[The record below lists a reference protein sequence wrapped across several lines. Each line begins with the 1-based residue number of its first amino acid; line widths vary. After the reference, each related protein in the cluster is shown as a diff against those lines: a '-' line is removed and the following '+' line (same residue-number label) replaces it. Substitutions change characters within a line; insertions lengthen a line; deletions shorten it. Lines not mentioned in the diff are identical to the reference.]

1 MPEKSIIYGDIC
13 DSKNRSKLNRRNS
26 NDIRWIENSGMVDQL
41 NEASLVFVDLDN
53 PEFSSPDFLV
63 SLANNSK
70 EAKIIGKSLN
80 PTIDEAI
87 RVSKLGVS
95 ELLTSNEC
103 LEKLHTFLE
112 ELKNETPASPSGKD
126 LFSIQALVGK
136 SKHIREIRKTIS
148 VLSDVDFP
156 SALILGETGTGKS
169 FVSKILHNTGTRA
182 ASNMVEVNCSAIPDE
197 LFEAELFGHSKG
209 AFTDA
214 KSEKLGLFEFARN
227 GTLFLD
233 EVGNLS
239 ASAQAKLLKILED
252 KKLRRVGEVVER
264 DINVRVVAA
273 TNLDLKGAIDS
284 GKFRE
289 DLYYRLNLLTIDI
302 PSLRE
307 RPEDIPD
314 LVHHFIRHFS
324 SLYSK
329 PQLTIKDEIV
339 EEMKNHYWAGNIR
352 ELANVIEKAVLLNR
366 GRTINLQEIRSAL
379 KKSRVSV
386 AERQHVTIDMPPQGK
401 ALDEIE
407 AQVVLE
413 VLNMYEWNK
422 SQAAEYLKISRPR
435 LRRII
440 DSHKLE
446 QNRRKS

>member
-1 MPEKSIIYGDIC
+1 MPDKSIIYGDIC
-13 DSKNRSKLNRRNS
+13 GGKDRSKLERRNS
-26 NDIRWIENSGMVDQL
+26 NDIHWVEKSGPVEQL
-41 NEASLVFVDLDN
+41 GDASLVFVDLDN

-63 SLANNSK
+63 SLAHNSK
-70 EAKIIGKSLN
+70 EAKIVGKSKN

-95 ELLTSNEC
+95 ELLTSDEC
-103 LEKLHTFLE
+103 LEKLHYFLE
-112 ELKNETPASPSGKD
+112 ELKNEIPAPPSGKD
-126 LFSIQALVGK
+126 GFDIQALVGN
-136 SKHIREIRKTIS
+136 SKHIQEIRKTIL

-169 FVSKILHNTGTRA
+169 LISKILHSTGVRA

-214 KSEKLGLFEFARN
+214 KAEKLGLFEFAQN
-227 GTLFLD
+227 GILFLD
-233 EVGNLS
+233 EVGNLT

-252 KKLRRVGEVVER
+252 KKLRRVGEVAER
-264 DINVRVVAA
+264 NINVRVVAA
-273 TNLDLKGAIDS
+273 TNLDLKNAIES

-289 DLYYRLNLLTIDI
+289 DLYFRLNLLTIEI
-302 PSLRE
+302 PPLRE
-307 RPEDIPD
+307 RPEDIPE
-314 LVHHFIRHFS
+314 LVHHFLRHFS

-329 PQLTIKDEIV
+329 PQLIIKDEVI
-339 EEMKNHYWAGNIR
+339 EEMKSHYWAGNIR
-352 ELANVIEKAVLLNR
+352 ELSNVIEKAVLLNR

-379 KKSRVSV
+379 KKSRVGV
-386 AERQHVTIDMPPQGK
+386 AERKHVTINMPPRGK

-413 VLNMYEWNK
+413 VLNICEWNK
-422 SQAAEYLKISRPR
+422 SQTAEYLKISRPR

-440 DSHKLE
+440 DFHKLE